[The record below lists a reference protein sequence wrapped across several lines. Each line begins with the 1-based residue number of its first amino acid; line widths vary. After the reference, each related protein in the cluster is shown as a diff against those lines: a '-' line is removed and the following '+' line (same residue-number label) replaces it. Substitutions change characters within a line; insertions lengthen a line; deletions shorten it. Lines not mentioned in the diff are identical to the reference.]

1 MDVTLLGTLGW
12 MPRGA
17 RETTCFAVRSGAS
30 LLLFDAGTGLRRLLD
45 PEHAGLLEGAEEV
58 HLFLSH
64 YHLDHVCGLAYLSG
78 VLAGHEVVIHPPA
91 ETLTGV
97 DPLAAVAELVRRPY
111 NPVDLADMNGVRVQ
125 PGSRRRERGRRSRRP
140 PAAAA
145 PHATPACRS
154 GWTTSS
160 SSPPTR
166 PRTRMRCAFA
176 EGAGLWLHEAWYW
189 AGDPALAAV
198 PEELRPGYAAHSEA
212 TAVAGLAAQAG
223 VGRLILVHLNPLAG
237 ESSYLPMRDAARA
250 VFAHTD
256 VVEDGT
262 VAPHIGSRLTRP
274 PAPREDASVAR
285 A

>member
-17 RETTCFAVRSGAS
+17 RETTCFAVRSGSS

-78 VLAGHEVVIHPPA
+78 VLAGHDVVIHPPA

-111 NPVDLADMNGVRVQ
+111 NPIDLADMKRVRVRPVSAESEVAGHVVRLRSQ
-125 PGSRRRERGRRSRRP
+125 QHSDTSVSFRLDDELVIATDTSADPEAARVRRGRRPLAPRGLVLGRRP
-140 PAAAA
+140 GPARGAGGTANGIRR
-145 PHATPACRS
+145 TQR
-154 GWTTSS
+154 GDGRR
-160 SSPPTR
+160 R
-166 PRTRMRCAFA
+166 PRRAGRRLPLDPRPPEPDRRRKLVPADA
-176 EGAGLWLHEAWYW
+176 RRGADG
-189 AGDPALAAV
+189 V
-198 PEELRPGYAAHSEA
+198 RPH
-212 TAVAGLAAQAG
+212 
-223 VGRLILVHLNPLAG
+223 GRRG
-237 ESSYLPMRDAARA
+237 GW
-250 VFAHTD
+250 
-256 VVEDGT
+256 DGG
-262 VAPHIGSRLTRP
+262 AHIGFRLTHP